1 MKKIIRISETDLKKI
16 VKRVISE
23 QDENYKKNV
32 KNVIKSIN
40 EYDTGLLEKS
50 ISPKIVNQ
58 KIFKIFEDDKKPLW
72 TPLIKVST
80 LKKNRDS
87 NERYWGIN
95 VNKNEDDDI
104 KLAEILIN
112 NGANIND
119 KDRNGHTALH
129 YCVYYKNYKLME
141 FLVNNGADM
150 DVQDNNGNTPLQL
163 SIMRKYDNF
172 SKFLINNGADK
183 NIKNFNGENVFNYEN
198 Q

>member
-1 MKKIIRISETDLKKI
+1 M
-16 VKRVISE
+16 
-23 QDENYKKNV
+23 ENNV

-58 KIFKIFEDDKKPLW
+58 KIFKIFKDDKKPLW
-72 TPLIKVST
+72 ASLIKVST
-80 LKKNRDS
+80 LKKDRDS

-129 YCVYYKNYKLME
+129 YCMYYKNDKLME

-172 SKFLINNGADK
+172 SKFLISNGADK